1 MSIETRSF
9 DPARY
14 IEGKEGIAAY
24 LDEAFATGDPAFVAD
39 ALGVIARAAG
49 LKELAERASLPV
61 ESVARALD
69 AASDSDLKTIMKLLA
84 ALGLH
89 LTVSAASGWQGADER
104 ETESSTTN

>member
-9 DPARY
+9 DPALY

-39 ALGVIARAAG
+39 ALGVVARAAG
-49 LKELAERASLPV
+49 LEELAEKASLPI
-61 ESVARALD
+61 ESLSRALS
-69 AASDSDLKTIMKLLA
+69 AAADSDLRTIMKLLS

-89 LTVSAASGWQGADER
+89 LTVSAASGRQAADER
-104 ETESSTTN
+104 ETEPSSAN